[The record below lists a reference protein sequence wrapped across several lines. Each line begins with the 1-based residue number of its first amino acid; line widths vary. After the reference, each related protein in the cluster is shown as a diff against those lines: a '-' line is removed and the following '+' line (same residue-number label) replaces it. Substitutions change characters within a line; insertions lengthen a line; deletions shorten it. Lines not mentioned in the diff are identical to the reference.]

1 MNFLKILKCIDNLN
15 SDPIIKT
22 IINSVNKDQIEN
34 KKWLIEKLTPYL
46 HLYEKPKILV
56 VAGWYGLLS
65 DMLSKQ
71 IDDVVHSSD
80 KDNNC
85 AKIGIKMFDNK
96 VKYITKDIAD
106 YKEHH
111 LKNYDVLICTSCE
124 HIDDL
129 LINSFTSK
137 KRKDSLIVLQ
147 SNNFIGIEDHINC
160 KKSLKDFKNSI
171 NLNVQ
176 YEGEKSFKKY
186 DRYMIIGT

>member
-1 MNFLKILKCIDNLN
+1 MAIYRIFPEKDTTIWSEPNTAGLYGNAGK
-15 SDPIIKT
+15 DPILTIGGYPDTNYVGRTYRSLIKF
-22 IINSVNKDQIEN
+22 K
-34 KKWLIEKLTPYL
+34 
-46 HLYEKPKILV
+46 
-56 VAGWYGLLS
+56 
-65 DMLSKQ
+65 
-71 IDDVVHSSD
+71 
-80 KDNNC
+80 
-85 AKIGIKMFDNK
+85 
-96 VKYITKDIAD
+96 TKDIAD

-129 LINSFTSK
+129 LINSFLSK
-137 KRKDSLIVLQ
+137 KRKDSLVVLQ

-176 YEGEKSFKKY
+176 YEGTKSFEKY